1 MGNYNAKR
9 NEMAKYAYREI
20 CLYQKLAEIN
30 KFDIN
35 AICLDDEWEEVPLC
49 SKQKLHMNL
58 ANMLNPRYI
67 LLENSSQMQHVFTSG
82 TSGQCLEVCW
92 LLEDTKK
99 SLLPLWLKRMK
110 QYGIVPQDCLCT
122 FFSAKRYDK
131 EPNWYIQTNRE
142 ISFAKEDLYEKRMLE
157 IYNKIVEA
165 NVKWMIVQPCLLEL
179 FIISSYEKI

>member
-82 TSGQCLEVCW
+82 TSGQCLEV
-92 LLEDTKK
+92 LASGGYKK
-99 SLLPLWLKRMK
+99 ITFASLAEKNEA
-110 QYGIVPQDCLCT
+110 I
-122 FFSAKRYDK
+122 
-131 EPNWYIQTNRE
+131 WYSSTG
-142 ISFAKEDLYEKRMLE
+142 
-157 IYNKIVEA
+157 
-165 NVKWMIVQPCLLEL
+165 L
-179 FIISSYEKI
+179 FMYFLFC

>member
-82 TSGQCLEVCW
+82 TLDSVWKCVGFWRIQKNHFCLF
-92 LLEDTKK
+92 
-99 SLLPLWLKRMK
+99 
-110 QYGIVPQDCLCT
+110 G
-122 FFSAKRYDK
+122 
-131 EPNWYIQTNRE
+131 
-142 ISFAKEDLYEKRMLE
+142 
-157 IYNKIVEA
+157 
-165 NVKWMIVQPCLLEL
+165 
-179 FIISSYEKI
+179 

>member
-67 LLENSSQMQHVFTSG
+67 LLENNYTIDMFLHPVLLDSVWKCVGFWRIQKNHF
-82 TSGQCLEVCW
+82 CLF
-92 LLEDTKK
+92 
-99 SLLPLWLKRMK
+99 
-110 QYGIVPQDCLCT
+110 G
-122 FFSAKRYDK
+122 
-131 EPNWYIQTNRE
+131 
-142 ISFAKEDLYEKRMLE
+142 
-157 IYNKIVEA
+157 
-165 NVKWMIVQPCLLEL
+165 
-179 FIISSYEKI
+179 

>member
-1 MGNYNAKR
+1 MGRWIMGNYNAKR

-92 LLEDTKK
+92 LLEDTKNHF
-99 SLLPLWLKRMK
+99 
-110 QYGIVPQDCLCT
+110 CL
-122 FFSAKRYDK
+122 FG
-131 EPNWYIQTNRE
+131 
-142 ISFAKEDLYEKRMLE
+142 
-157 IYNKIVEA
+157 
-165 NVKWMIVQPCLLEL
+165 
-179 FIISSYEKI
+179 